1 MENRVL
7 LSVIIPVHNG
17 AKFIRKTVHELM
29 KQTLSDF
36 EIILVE
42 NHSDDD
48 SYDLCR
54 KLSDKEPR
62 IKLLQSSEKGTSMA
76 RRLGVENA
84 EGVYTVFADQDD
96 HYIDN
101 KALEEMV
108 RLISD
113 DETDICQFSYYKEYL
128 PFARR
133 KIEYTDE
140 HKVFTEEQIRKRHI
154 IGVFGA
160 KGCFFDTTVWS
171 KIYRTDLLKEAVSH
185 VHEEL
190 YYAEDEYLNIWA
202 FSSPL
207 LNSVSVRNE
216 AFYCWKTTT
225 GFSSSSSNGEAL
237 LRDYEIVKPL
247 AEEVALKSKNIM
259 VISYVH
265 TEAINCFLA
274 IFMDMVRRKV
284 PEETVLSKIDT
295 YNNYQFMIK
304 AKQYIREHPF
314 LIRMWPDRK
323 FLSSDYTAKEYY
335 DYCLSQLD
343 FEKQNRKGIYKTK
356 FQKLKTVKLF
366 NEK

>member
-1 MENRVL
+1 MTEKL
-7 LSVIIPVHNG
+7 HGYFSVQLNDRFNC
-17 AKFIRKTVHELM
+17 ALF
-29 KQTLSDF
+29 SA
-36 EIILVE
+36 
-42 NHSDDD
+42 
-48 SYDLCR
+48 
-54 KLSDKEPR
+54 
-62 IKLLQSSEKGTSMA
+62 LQFGTSFA
-76 RRLGVENA
+76 AGVPVSA
-84 EGVYTVFADQDD
+84 VPVISVAGAVAAVPKDPPSR
-96 HYIDN
+96 
-101 KALEEMV
+101 V
-108 RLISD
+108 RYAIV
-113 DETDICQFSYYKEYL
+113 CN
-128 PFARR
+128 
-133 KIEYTDE
+133 
-140 HKVFTEEQIRKRHI
+140 
-154 IGVFGA
+154 
-160 KGCFFDTTVWS
+160 
-171 KIYRTDLLKEAVSH
+171 LLKEAVSH

-274 IFMDMVRRKV
+274 IFMDMIKRKV

-343 FEKQNRKGIYKTK
+343 FEKQNRKGIYKAK
-356 FQKLKTVKLF
+356 LQKLKTVKLF